1 MTTGKQAE
9 DFATNLGFLI
19 QHKRA
24 SAGLDQTM
32 LAQRVGASRA
42 TISRLERGKSV
53 ASETV
58 LLVLAELDMLKDIAY
73 EVAAHAD
80 GVRFYQR
87 KKSGPRNAEK
97 QKKWEEF
104 QKYWLGDNYGY

>member
-1 MTTGKQAE
+1 MKISKLAQN
-9 DFATNLGFLI
+9 FAINLGYVI
-19 QHKRA
+19 QHKR
-24 SAGLDQTM
+24 SSCGLDQRM
-32 LAQRVGASRA
+32 LAQRVGSSRA
-42 TISRLERGKSV
+42 TISRLERGRSV
-53 ASETV
+53 ALETV

-87 KKSGPRNAEK
+87 KKSGPRDPKK

-104 QKYWLGDNYGY
+104 QKYWLGDNYGN